1 MAEPTATVLRQSSL
15 SLVYCRQVMSG
26 QVSLPCSGR
35 QSGTPRYIL
44 SECFIRVHCSRKRH
58 SPNTKTLAI
67 LDSPIKSLNKR
78 HQGVKRSISQYQHKS
93 HSSQMVLLLWVEPC
107 TCNLFYTI
115 FFHSFQARVS
125 NNSIQV
131 HRSNLEH
138 LPSVP
143 PAQLLTAFCLMTKH
157 FCLMCKKRSAS

>member
-67 LDSPIKSLNKR
+67 LDSPIKSLKKR
-78 HQGVKRSISQYQHKS
+78 HQGVKRSISQYHNINK
-93 HSSQMVLLLWVEPC
+93 
-107 TCNLFYTI
+107 N
-115 FFHSFQARVS
+115 
-125 NNSIQV
+125 
-131 HRSNLEH
+131 
-138 LPSVP
+138 
-143 PAQLLTAFCLMTKH
+143 LTAHRCGKRGEQKINYKCKERRERRPVGCVSPLTCLAHIQK
-157 FCLMCKKRSAS
+157 